1 MKTLLIEDIERPV
14 HRDLSAR
21 FESPLPR
28 QSMSGVADTR
38 QVEPLYRS
46 TRLKLEYSERYATT
60 SLLIYAQS
68 REALPTGAFRI
79 YGWRPQGETSIMK
92 STLQY
97 ERYQGYDWI
106 ELEPQKLGNG
116 GFENV
121 YAISVAHQWSWLQI
135 ACFSQLLSF
144 GIYQSPNP
152 LTNLITPDD
161 PYLEAVAPDAFIAD
175 DFEA

>member
-1 MKTLLIEDIERPV
+1 VKTILIEDIERPKN
-14 HRDLSAR
+14 RDLSAR

-38 QVEPLYRS
+38 LVEPLYRS
-46 TRLKLEYSERYATT
+46 TRLGLTYNERYQNTN
-60 SLLIYAQS
+60 LLIYAQA

-79 YGWRPQGETSIMK
+79 YGWRPQQNTSIMK

-97 ERYQGYDWI
+97 KRYQGYDWI
-106 ELEPQKLGNG
+106 EVEPQKLGNG
-116 GFENV
+116 GLENV
-121 YAISVAHQWSWLQI
+121 YAISIVHQWSWLQI

-144 GIYQSPNP
+144 GLYMSPSAV
-152 LTNLITPDD
+152 TNLIEPDD
-161 PYLEAVAPDAFIAD
+161 PYLEYEAPEPFIID